1 MMFRTDH
8 IEAYTDE
15 NGNVPIVLR
24 LEKNRMGVPVMEL
37 NIPAKTAE
45 WLITKYASATP
56 FVNMEIYLTEITS
69 EANGESE
76 VFENLKVG
84 KARYDLDPERYT
96 VLNAL
101 TELIPQNMPNFRV
114 EWSDLND

>member
-24 LEKNRMGVPVMEL
+24 IEKNRMGVPVMEL
-37 NIPAKTAE
+37 TIPAKTAE
-45 WLITKYASATP
+45 WLITKYGSATP

-96 VLNAL
+96 VLHVL
-101 TELIPQNMPNFRV
+101 TELIPQKMPNFRV
-114 EWSDLND
+114 EWSDLYD